1 MAGNY
6 HRSVIITHTTLFIA
20 MTTVFSWVSIP
31 FIPVPITLQT
41 MAVLLTGSIMK
52 RYAGIPMAMY
62 LLLGA
67 IGLPVFHNGA
77 AGLGVLIG
85 PTGGYLV
92 GFVPAA
98 ILVGLC
104 YEQESEK
111 IQMAGLGLATLVIY
125 LFGLSWLVYS
135 VPMNLV
141 AAFTT
146 GMLPFIP
153 GDIIK
158 AMAAFLITRRIL
170 PYTPRFSADD

>member
-111 IQMAGLGLATLVIY
+111 IRWQDLVLQPGHLPLWSLLAGL
-125 LFGLSWLVYS
+125 FGPDEPGCCLYHRNAPFYTGRHNQGHGSISNHQANPALYS
-135 VPMNLV
+135 TV
-141 AAFTT
+141 FC
-146 GMLPFIP
+146 
-153 GDIIK
+153 
-158 AMAAFLITRRIL
+158 R
-170 PYTPRFSADD
+170 

>member
-1 MAGNY
+1 
-6 HRSVIITHTTLFIA
+6 
-20 MTTVFSWVSIP
+20 
-31 FIPVPITLQT
+31 
-41 MAVLLTGSIMK
+41 MAVLPTGSIMK
-52 RYAGIPMAMY
+52 RHAGIPMAI

-98 ILVGLC
+98 VLVGLC

-111 IQMAGLGLATLVIY
+111 IQMAGLGLATPGHL

-146 GMLPFIP
+146 GMLPLYR
-153 GDIIK
+153 
-158 AMAAFLITRRIL
+158 AT
-170 PYTPRFSADD
+170 